1 MTDKKID
8 ITSTAIEKGLD
19 IAKDFLDKLIIPTVE
34 ETGLLLK
41 DKVTMWRFK
50 NQVKMLHRAE
60 QHCKKNNI
68 DPKKISLKQIC
79 PLLDYA
85 ALEEDEVLQDKWAL
99 LLSNMVDSDQNIEN
113 HVFPYILSQIS
124 KNEFLIL
131 ETAVEINIERVRK
144 LNIELEEEKRKNEP
158 TQKEIKERIESIDKQ
173 IIQLKDKKE
182 SHWDLQRDKWKIEEE
197 LRKVSKREDE
207 LKKNLREPDYLT
219 YGDLKEFE
227 MANLQRLGLI
237 KVTEKNYAYVES
249 HRIKNEPDS
258 DYLHLEDAI
267 VRIEPDYVEI
277 TITELGKLFIL
288 ACTEKSRK
296 K

>member
-8 ITSTAIEKGLD
+8 ITSSAVEKGLD

-50 NQVKMLHRAE
+50 NQVKMLNRAE

-85 ALEEDEVLQDKWAL
+85 ALEEDDILQDKWAL

-124 KNEFLIL
+124 KNEFLII
-131 ETAVEINIERVRK
+131 ETAVEINVERVRK
-144 LNIELEEEKRKNEP
+144 LNAELEEVKLKNEP
-158 TQKEIKERIESIDKQ
+158 VQKEIKEKLESIDKQ
-173 IIQLKDKKE
+173 IKEKKE
-182 SHWDLQRDKWKIEEE
+182 KKEYYWEFQHDKWKIEEE
-197 LRKVSKREDE
+197 LRKVNKREDE
-207 LKKNLREPDYLT
+207 LRKNLREPDYVT

-258 DYLHLEDAI
+258 EYLHLEDAV
-267 VRIEPDYVEI
+267 VRIEPDYEEI
-277 TITELGKLFIL
+277 TLTELGKLFVL
-288 ACTEKSRK
+288 ACTEKSK
-296 K
+296 KK

>member
-8 ITSTAIEKGLD
+8 ITSSAVEKGLD

-50 NQVKMLHRAE
+50 NQVKMLNRAE
-60 QHCKKNNI
+60 EHCKKNNI

-85 ALEEDEVLQDKWAL
+85 ALEEDDILQDKWAL

-124 KNEFLIL
+124 KNEFLII
-131 ETAVEINIERVRK
+131 ETAVEINVERVRK
-144 LNIELEEEKRKNEP
+144 LNAELEEVKRKNEP
-158 TQKEIKERIESIDKQ
+158 VQKEIKEKLESIDKQ
-173 IIQLKDKKE
+173 IKEKKE
-182 SHWDLQRDKWKIEEE
+182 KKEYYWEFQHDKWKIEEE
-197 LRKVSKREDE
+197 LRKVNKREEE
-207 LKKNLREPDYLT
+207 LRKNLREPDYVT

-258 DYLHLEDAI
+258 EYLHLEDAV
-267 VRIEPDYVEI
+267 VRIEPDYEEI
-277 TITELGKLFIL
+277 TLTELGKLFVL
-288 ACTEKSRK
+288 ACTEKSK
-296 K
+296 KK